1 VWVCS
6 MQHIPSFLQHAEE
19 LKQKG
24 VEQVVCVS
32 VNDVFV
38 MDAWCKS
45 LAADGIL
52 MVVCTAIYYC
62 NQNVHLGL
70 LVGTVCSCAHG
81 TAADG
86 ELLSDTSCA
95 QQRAVAGRWK
105 CRTCVGHGR

>member
-52 MVVCTAIYYC
+52 MVVCTA
-62 NQNVHLGL
+62 L
-70 LVGTVCSCAHG
+70 LLLQSNCSFRIAHG
-81 TAADG
+81 AQSAHVHMQ
-86 ELLSDTSCA
+86 LLLMENC
-95 QQRAVAGRWK
+95 
-105 CRTCVGHGR
+105 